1 MKVLSFLIRQ
11 NDGNKHP
18 ETTGCLQKVQHLE
31 YGCPNVSDI
40 WQPWWN
46 KQPQT
51 SASGLLV
58 AEQDGGLG
66 DMKVSRDFWLFS
78 SQMPSEQLL
87 WRRSVECM
95 KQRMRIFTV
104 CHFCKFVC
112 TLQRNKLG
120 WNFKFITCTRPLF
133 FQCFHCKCI
142 VENCGM
148 FLEKKVINLI
158 VAFWKL
164 LWKFSLYSQYL
175 YILSPSLSVSL
186 FSWTMPPDLG
196 LVHPEPST

>member
-1 MKVLSFLIRQ
+1 MSPESPALRIRMARRVWYLAAMMKQ
-11 NDGNKHP
+11 
-18 ETTGCLQKVQHLE
+18 TT
-31 YGCPNVSDI
+31 SDI
-40 WQPWWN
+40 CIR
-46 KQPQT
+46 
-51 SASGLLV
+51 SARCRAGWRV
-58 AEQDGGLG
+58 GGIWRSAGIFGYSVDKCHLSSFCG
-66 DMKVSRDFWLFS
+66 DA
-78 SQMPSEQLL
+78 L
-87 WRRSVECM
+87 WRRSVEPM
-95 KQRMRIFTV
+95 KQCMRIFTV
-104 CHFCKFVC
+104 CQFCKFVFS
-112 TLQRNKLG
+112 LQCNKLG

-133 FQCFHCKCI
+133 FQCFHCNCI

-175 YILSPSLSVSL
+175 YILSLSLSVSL